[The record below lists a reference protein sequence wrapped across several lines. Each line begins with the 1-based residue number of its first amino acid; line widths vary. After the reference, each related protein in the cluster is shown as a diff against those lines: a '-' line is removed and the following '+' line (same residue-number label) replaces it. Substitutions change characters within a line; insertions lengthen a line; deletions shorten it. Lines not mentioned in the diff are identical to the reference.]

1 VMSRSRGT
9 GWYDF
14 SGCIIAIIG
23 ISLSIDGFHALYRK
37 EAFSSESL
45 IFGSMQFWAWV
56 WLIVGIIAIATASA
70 LFGGGGRIL
79 GIVIAFLSAIST
91 LLTFDVAGQHSLLR
105 LLLAVLVIYGL
116 TTHAGEAGGEML
128 SGSMAPDERMAP
140 PPIR

>member
-1 VMSRSRGT
+1 MSRDKST

-37 EAFSSESL
+37 EAFPEQSL
-45 IFGSMQFWAWV
+45 IFGSMQLWAWI

-79 GIVIAFLSAIST
+79 GIVIAFLAVIST
-91 LLTFDVAGQHSLLR
+91 LLTYEVAGQRSLLR

-116 TTHAGEAGGEML
+116 TTHGHARGGEML
-128 SGSMAPDERMAP
+128 SGSIAPDERIAP